1 MTNKDRARYF
11 LGRII
16 YACSGMLR
24 RLDSVDA
31 DLSKAATTDIR
42 IAYGQIQTAYGDLYL
57 DAGGANRPKQDRAEG
72 YESRNNETATIKKI
86 AENVENDYYK
96 GFSAND

>member
-11 LGRII
+11 LGRIM
-16 YACSGMLR
+16 YTCGGMLR
-24 RLDSVDA
+24 RLDEVEA

-57 DAGGANRPKQDRAEG
+57 DAGGANRPRHDRAEG
-72 YESRNNETATIKKI
+72 YETRNNNYTPIKKV